1 MKTPIAGF
9 LLLTGLLAGCSDG
22 GAAELRSGRGRAQ
35 DSSAGTVALG
45 IRDLTYRPMAVG
57 TTGALSGAVT
67 LQGAPPDSTVAV
79 TRDQRA
85 CGDSARVTETSTQN
99 VLVWIDGITAGKPLP
114 QIKREQLAIERCR
127 FSPRVLAVVKG
138 TTINISSRDQAA
150 LTSRFYREA
159 SGDPVEEIWT
169 VDAGQVVPSERIA
182 SKPGIVEART
192 AQQPWV
198 RGYIAVFDHPYFAVT
213 DASGA
218 FRIDSLPAG
227 TYTVKVWHE
236 RMAKPMEQRV
246 VIGNDGAGRLDLTLA
261 LK

>member
-1 MKTPIAGF
+1 MKPPIAGF
-9 LLLTGLLAGCSDG
+9 LFFAGLLAGCSDG
-22 GAAELRSGRGRAQ
+22 GATELRSGRGRVQ

-45 IRDLTYRPMAVG
+45 IRDLAYRPMAVG
-57 TTGALSGAVT
+57 TTGALAGAVV
-67 LQGAPPDSTVAV
+67 LQGASADSIVAV
-79 TRDQRA
+79 TRDQQA
-85 CGDSARVTETSTQN
+85 CGDSASVTETSTQN
-99 VLVWIDGITAGKPLP
+99 VLVWVDGITSGKPLP
-114 QIKREQLAIERCR
+114 QLRRQQLTIERCR
-127 FSPRVLAVVKG
+127 FSPRVLAVVTG
-138 TTINISSRDQAA
+138 TTINISSRDHAA

-159 SGDPVEEIWT
+159 AGEPVEEIWT

-213 DASGA
+213 DEKGA
-218 FRIDSLPAG
+218 FSIDSLPAG

-246 VIGNDGAGRLDLTLA
+246 VIGNGGAGRLDLTLA
-261 LK
+261 LR